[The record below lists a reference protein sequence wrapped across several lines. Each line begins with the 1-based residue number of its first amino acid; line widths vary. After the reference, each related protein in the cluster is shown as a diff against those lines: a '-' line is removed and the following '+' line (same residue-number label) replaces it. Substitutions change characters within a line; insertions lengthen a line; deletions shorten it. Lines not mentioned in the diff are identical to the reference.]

1 MVRGKRKLLT
11 LASSVLCA
19 LAFASASAH
28 AQSTDDSRARADTLF
43 REGQDLMTAGQVQT
57 ACAKLEESQRLDPK
71 IGRLLN
77 VAYCHEQLGK
87 VATAWSE
94 YNQAAALALQTKQ
107 AERESFARKQAN
119 QLAHKLSFIRLDLSA
134 APEVSQVTLDGSVL
148 AREQWS
154 VPFPVDPGEHSLV
167 FGGPG
172 RKAHTQSVAVAGPGT
187 MRVAVEAL
195 EADTGASAAAETPA
209 AQPPA
214 PPVSSLDTSQQQQP
228 EQPPAPRPSR
238 APAWIVGGLG
248 VAALGVGAGFGLR
261 ALSLKS
267 DADGDCP
274 NHECSAQG
282 TSKIDDAKTAA
293 LISTIGFA
301 AGAVGVGVSAWLF
314 LRAPSPSSTARA
326 QIVPYVAS
334 DRAGVTWQGTW

>member
-1 MVRGKRKLLT
+1 MVRGKRT
-11 LASSVLCA
+11 PLASSVLCA
-19 LAFASASAH
+19 LAFASASAR

-134 APEVSQVTLDGSVL
+134 APDVAQVTLDGSVL

-154 VPFPVDPGEHSLV
+154 VPFPVDPGDHSLV
-167 FGGPG
+167 FGAPG
-172 RKAHTQSVAVAGPGT
+172 RKSHTQSVAVAGPGT
-187 MRVAVEAL
+187 MRVTVEAL
-195 EADTGASAAAETPA
+195 EADTSASATAETPA
-209 AQPPA
+209 APPPA
-214 PPVSSLDTSQQQQP
+214 PPVSSLETPQP
-228 EQPPAPRPSR
+228 EQPAAPRPSR
-238 APAWIVGGLG
+238 TPAWIVGGIG

-267 DADGDCP
+267 DADTDCP
-274 NHECSAQG
+274 NHECNAQG

-293 LISTIGFA
+293 LISTIGLA
-301 AGAVGVGVSAWLF
+301 VGAVGVGVGAWLF
-314 LRAPSPSSTARA
+314 LRVPSPSNAARA
-326 QIVPYVAS
+326 QIVPYVAA

>member
-1 MVRGKRKLLT
+1 
-11 LASSVLCA
+11 
-19 LAFASASAH
+19 
-28 AQSTDDSRARADTLF
+28 
-43 REGQDLMTAGQVQT
+43 MTAGQVQT

-87 VATAWSE
+87 IATAWSE

-134 APEVSQVTLDGSVL
+134 APDVSQVTLDGSVL
-148 AREQWS
+148 ARDQWS
-154 VPFPVDPGEHSLV
+154 VPFPVDPGDHALV
-167 FGGPG
+167 FGAPG
-172 RKAHTQSVAVAGPGT
+172 RKSHTQNVAVATPGT
-187 MRVAVEAL
+187 TRIAVEAL
-195 EADTGASAAAETPA
+195 EPDTSASSTAETPA
-209 AQPPA
+209 PPPPA
-214 PPVSSLDTSQQQQP
+214 PVPSLDAQQQLPQP

-238 APAWIVGGLG
+238 TPAWIVGGIG

-267 DADGDCP
+267 DADPQCP
-274 NHECSAQG
+274 DHQCTAQG
-282 TSKIDDAKTAA
+282 QSAINDAKTAA
-293 LISTIGFA
+293 LISTIGLA
-301 AGAVGVGVSAWLF
+301 AGAVGVGVGAWLF
-314 LRAPSPSSTARA
+314 LRVPSPSNTARA